1 MNSKTT
7 FTINKKAVA
16 HSFSKA
22 AERYDQFAQLQ
33 RDIGVQLLTD
43 VNRQSVEQVLDL
55 GSGTG
60 HFTEKLCRIYPD
72 CQMTCLDLS
81 QAMLEQVAKKQ
92 LPQVSCLQGDID
104 NLPFAENQFDLIF
117 SNLVVQW
124 SEDLLGCLKQLEK
137 SLNTGGTLHFS
148 TLLDG
153 SLHELKQAWKAVDQH
168 PHTNSFLSLDTVKE
182 QLQRCGFT
190 KVNVKTETRTLHYEN
205 VIEVMRALK
214 GIGANHVHDQQPLA
228 IKGRK
233 LITLLEKGYA
243 PFVNKQGQLNLTYQI
258 CYVEAQK

>member
-22 AERYDQFAQLQ
+22 ANRYDQFAQLQ
-33 RDIGVQLLTD
+33 RDIGLQLLT
-43 VNRQSVEQVLDL
+43 QVTQLKRDKILDL
-55 GSGTG
+55 GCGTG
-60 HFTEKLCRIYPD
+60 HFSEKLCQIYPD

-81 QAMLEQVAKKQ
+81 NAMLALVDNKQ

-104 NLPFAENQFDLIF
+104 HLPFTENQFDLIF

-124 SEDLLGCLKQLEK
+124 SEDLHNCLKQLKK
-137 SLNTGGTLHFS
+137 SLNTGGKLYFS
-148 TLLDG
+148 TLVDG
-153 SLHELKQAWKAVDQH
+153 TLHELTQAWKAVDQH

-182 QLQRCGFT
+182 LLQQCGFT
-190 KVNVKTETRTLHYEN
+190 KLNIKTETRVLHYEN

-233 LITLLEKGYA
+233 LLSLLEKGYA
-243 PFVNKQGQLNLTYQI
+243 PFVNKQGQLNLTYQV
-258 CYVEAQK
+258 CYVEAEK